1 MPSRTG
7 DHGRGRAGSPSVPT
21 VAPSVPVAPLV
32 EGVALMH
39 CFPGGVTLAFPDLVL
54 GRGEAVLLRGPSG
67 AGKST
72 LLNLIAGVLAPRTTP
87 GNPPGVVPGARLHV
101 GETDLLNASAR
112 QRQAL
117 RPDRVGWVPQRPI
130 LQAGLTL
137 LDNLLLPALFSTVA
151 LPGDLRAR
159 AAHSLDRLGLAQAMH
174 QRGREASVG
183 QAARVNLARA
193 LLLRPP
199 LIVADEPTAA
209 LDAESAERVAAVI
222 ADHLAAGGGAVI
234 ATHDAAWAAVLERAA
249 PGAIRV
255 IELTGGG

>member
-1 MPSRTG
+1 M
-7 DHGRGRAGSPSVPT
+7 
-21 VAPSVPVAPLV
+21 
-32 EGVALMH
+32 ALTH

-54 GRGEAVLLRGPSG
+54 ERGEVVLLRGPSG

-72 LLNLIAGVLAPRTTP
+72 LLNLLAGVLAPRT
-87 GNPPGVVPGARLHV
+87 VPGEFSAATCRARLRV
-101 GETDLLNASAR
+101 GEIDLLNASAR

-137 LDNLLLPALFSTVA
+137 LDNLLLPTLFSTVT
-151 LPGDLRAR
+151 LPDDLHAR
-159 AAHSLDRLGLAQAMH
+159 ATHALDCLGLTQAMR

-183 QAARVNLARA
+183 QAARINLARA

-199 LIVADEPTAA
+199 LLLADEPTAA
-209 LDAESAERVAAVI
+209 LDAENAERVAEAI
-222 ADHLAAGGGAVI
+222 AEHLSAGGGAVI

-249 PGAIRV
+249 PGATRM
-255 IELTGGG
+255 IELSGGG